1 MTTPMAILTD
11 TTRCTGCEQCV
22 AACKRQNNLGP
33 DAPRRWKR
41 AIDDL
46 SSTRYTTIVRRPGGH
61 FVRQQCRHCLEP
73 ACVSACLVGAM
84 QKTPQ
89 GPVVY
94 DGDKCMGCRYCM
106 VACPY
111 GIPRYDWES
120 AAPYVRK
127 CTMCHDRLEQG
138 KQPACVEACPQKAT
152 ISGPRHRLLEEAHR
166 RIKKNPSKYQ
176 NKVFG
181 ETEVGGTSVLYIS
194 DIPLGF
200 LSFKST
206 LDDAPLPSLT
216 WAALSKVP
224 FLVAGMGGA
233 MVGTWWFIG
242 RRMKLAEE
250 AAESMASEAQA
261 ADETDEITPAEDA
274 GTDETTEQKKP

>member
-1 MTTPMAILTD
+1 MTTPFAILTD

-22 AACKRQNNLGP
+22 AACKRENRLGP

-46 SSTRYTTIVRRPGGH
+46 SSTRYTTIVRRPGEH

-84 QKTPQ
+84 QKTPE
-89 GPVVY
+89 GPVIY
-94 DGDKCMGCRYCM
+94 DGDRCMGCRYCM

-111 GIPRYDWES
+111 GVPRYDWEKTV
-120 AAPYVRK
+120 PYVRK
-127 CTMCHDRLEQG
+127 CTMCHDRIKQG
-138 KQPACVEACPQKAT
+138 KVPARVEACPQKAT
-152 ISGPRHRLLEEAHR
+152 IFGPRDALLEEAHR
-166 RIKKNPSKYQ
+166 RIRKSPGKYQ
-176 NKVFG
+176 NRVFG

-200 LSFKST
+200 LAFKSK
-206 LDDAPLPSLT
+206 LDETSLPSLT

-233 MVGTWWFIG
+233 MAGTWWVIG

-250 AAESMASEAQA
+250 AAAAGEAA
-261 ADETDEITPAEDA
+261 APDTGEETE
-274 GTDETTEQKKP
+274 ETTGDEKKQP